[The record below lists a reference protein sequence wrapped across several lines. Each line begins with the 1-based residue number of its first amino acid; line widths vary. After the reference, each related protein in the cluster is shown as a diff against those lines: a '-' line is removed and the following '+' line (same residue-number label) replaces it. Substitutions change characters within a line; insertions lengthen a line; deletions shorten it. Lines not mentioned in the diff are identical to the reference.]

1 MTESNQTCS
10 LQWQNN
16 CNESIEKI
24 VVKKAKP
31 EDSLT
36 FEQAMQQL
44 EQLIETME
52 QGDLSLDASLEAFE
66 KGVQLTRI
74 CQQVL
79 KEAEQKVQILSQNT
93 PDAEL
98 EPFERDS

>member
-1 MTESNQTCS
+1 
-10 LQWQNN
+10 
-16 CNESIEKI
+16 
-24 VVKKAKP
+24 VVKKTKP
-31 EDSLT
+31 EDSLS

-52 QGDLSLDASLEAFE
+52 QGDLSLDDSLEAFE
-66 KGVQLTRI
+66 KGVKLTRI

-79 KEAEQKVQILSQNT
+79 KEAEQKVQILSDNT